1 MTDDAIKQVAEEYR
15 RQTPASRRHW
25 EQASEFITGG
35 YSSVG
40 SVGPYPTF
48 ITRANGPYL
57 YDADGRRIV
66 DFMCGSMGL
75 PLGHNHPKVRA
86 AMRRQLQN
94 GMFYTMSS
102 VYETRLAELIVGR
115 VPSVEKVRFAANG
128 SEATMFALRLARAHT
143 GRGKIGKMEGGY
155 HGNYDTVWVG
165 LGSNYLR
172 EPGQAPAGLQPGVEE
187 SVVILQF
194 NQIDQCEK
202 AIEEHKDDLAAVIV
216 EPVLGGGG
224 CIPPA
229 PGFLEFLRDITT
241 RHGIVLIFDEM
252 ITLAIGKGGAQG
264 YYGVIPDLTTAGKSA
279 GGGMPMAFFGGR
291 EELMQLTAAGPDGER
306 PVVNHV
312 ATYAA
317 HPLAMVAGAAA
328 LEAMTDETY
337 EYLHELGDLVR
348 GELRSLFA
356 RLEVPMQVTGVGHL
370 FCYHWSEREIRD
382 WAGVNAARADITGA
396 LGMAM
401 LNRGYYA
408 RGRGIVSAAHKP
420 SHVRG
425 LVKAMEQCLLELDL
439 AAEPQQ
445 HFRST

>member
-1 MTDDAIKQVAEEYR
+1 MKEEAIQRVAEEYR
-15 RQTPASRRHW
+15 RLTSASRRHW
-25 EQASEFITGG
+25 EQTSEFITGG

-40 SVGPYPTF
+40 SVGPYPTY

-75 PLGHNHPKVRA
+75 PLGHNHPGIRA
-86 AMRRQLQN
+86 AVRRQLQN

-102 VYETRLAELIVGR
+102 VYERRLAELIVRR

-143 GRGKIGKMEGGY
+143 GRGKIGKMDGGY
-155 HGNYDTVWVG
+155 HGNYDAVWLG
-165 LGSNYLR
+165 LGSNYFR
-172 EPGQAPAGLQPGVEE
+172 EPGQTPAGLQPGVDEH
-187 SVVILQF
+187 VVPLQF
-194 NQIDQCEK
+194 NHIDQCQR
-202 AIEEHKDDLAAVIV
+202 AIEQHKDDLAAVIV

-224 CIPPA
+224 CIPPL

-252 ITLAIGKGGAQG
+252 ISLAIAKGGAQA
-264 YYGVIPDLTTAGKSA
+264 YYGVTPDLTTAGKSA
-279 GGGMPMAFFGGR
+279 GGGVPMAFFGGR
-291 EELMQLTAAGPDGER
+291 EELMALTAAGPDGQR

-317 HPLAMVAGAAA
+317 HPLAMAAGAAA

-337 EYLHELGDLVR
+337 AYLHQLGDLVR
-348 GELRSLFA
+348 TELRSLFA

-370 FCYHWSEREIRD
+370 FCYHWSDREIRD
-382 WAGVNAARADITGA
+382 WAGVNAARTDITGA
-396 LGMAM
+396 LGMAL
-401 LNRGYYA
+401 LNKGYYT

-420 SHVRG
+420 AHVRG
-425 LVKAMEQCLLELDL
+425 LVKAMEQCLHELGL
-439 AAEPQQ
+439 A
-445 HFRST
+445 SS